1 MPVEISGKTYWT
13 VAERLTL
20 AHGDDIK
27 PVGVKAVVTTVDAVG
42 NMIVCRATVQFAD
55 GRAFTGHSMV
65 NADSRSPAER
75 NAPLETCETSA
86 IGRALAF
93 AGYFGSPEGIAGA
106 EELHLAQEREKARA
120 ASSPAPAPRPPARDE
135 GYQPR
140 FPSSGAAPR
149 PLGDD
154 RGTTNYEATPAQIRY
169 MNTLWDQAGRA
180 LPPPDMTGQD
190 RRKVSM
196 LIEELRAEA
205 GLPPSPARG

>member
-27 PVGVKAVVTTVDAVG
+27 PAGIKAIETRLEGVGGVLVVH
-42 NMIVCRATVQFAD
+42 ATVSFMD
-55 GRAFTGHSMV
+55 GRYFNGMSMV

-86 IGRALAF
+86 IGRALAM

-120 ASSPAPAPRPPARDE
+120 GASPAPRPTATFQARDE

-140 FPSSGAAPR
+140 YTGAAPR
-149 PLGDD
+149 PTGD
-154 RGTTNYEATPAQIRY
+154 GGGSTNYEATPAQIRY
-169 MNTLWDQAGRA
+169 LNTLWDQAGRPM
-180 LPPPDMTGQD
+180 PPPDMTGQD
-190 RRKVSM
+190 RRKVSTM
-196 LIEELRAEA
+196 IEELRSEV
-205 GLPPSPARG
+205 GLPPSATRG

>member
-27 PVGVKAVVTTVDAVG
+27 PGGVKSIETRLVGVGQVLTVH
-42 NMIVCRATVQFAD
+42 ATVTFAD
-55 GRAFTGHSMV
+55 NRVFTGMAMV

-120 ASSPAPAPRPPARDE
+120 SAVAQTPGPAPRFADE
-135 GYQPR
+135 SGPYTR
-140 FPSSGAAPR
+140 MGSGAAPR
-149 PLGDD
+149 PV
-154 RGTTNYEATPAQIRY
+154 GTPGGPSPAQVRY
-169 MNTLWDQAGRA
+169 ATRLWAESGNPM
-180 LPPPDMTGQD
+180 PPPDWEAMTGPQISQEID
-190 RRKVSM
+190 RLK
-196 LIEELRAEA
+196 A
-205 GLPPSPARG
+205 GAAR